1 MRVAAG
7 KSRPTL
13 LLLVS
18 AVVTALGSARP
29 VVACSV
35 CFGDPDSAMAKGA
48 LMGVYVLG
56 AVIGFVLFGV
66 AGTAVFWVQRGR
78 RLARQSRTEN
88 SANR

>member
-1 MRVAAG
+1 MIGRARLG
-7 KSRPTL
+7 R
-13 LLLVS
+13 LLLVL
-18 AVVTALGSARP
+18 AVVSALTGARP
-29 VVACSV
+29 VTACSV

-78 RLARQSRTEN
+78 RLARRSSSEN
-88 SANR
+88 TANR